1 MKRSQ
6 RLISALR
13 LQCLQPWLNTESF
26 SKVRLSA
33 FNSQISQRARFGAFR
48 TFRSFSDGF
57 NLTQIWRKA
66 VRKQWSSW
74 ILVCVLLLG
83 GRQMPF
89 PIVAGQE
96 LIVCSHIRV
105 PGEAVGAGSQVSGG
119 LWCKR
124 SPFYHIFPTL
134 QNFVDVNAILL
145 DLFFPPFHL
154 QGLLSWRFR
163 SCPFPIHWDMEGISL
178 LACLIL
184 AFRVHVLMR
193 P

>member
-74 ILVCVLLLG
+74 IMVCVLLLG
-83 GRQMPF
+83 GQQMPF

-96 LIVCSHIRV
+96 LIVCGHIRV

-124 SPFYHIFPTL
+124 FPLYHIFPTL
-134 QNFVDVNAILL
+134 QNSVDVNATLL
-145 DLFFPPFHL
+145 DLFFP
-154 QGLLSWRFR
+154 RFIYR
-163 SCPFPIHWDMEGISL
+163 VCSHGGFDLVPFPYTGTWK
-178 LACLIL
+178 
-184 AFRVHVLMR
+184 AFLYLCASF
-193 P
+193 

>member
-66 VRKQWSSW
+66 VRKPWSSW
-74 ILVCVLLLG
+74 ISVCVLLLG
-83 GRQMPF
+83 RGRQMPF

-124 SPFYHIFPTL
+124 SPLYHIFLTL
-134 QNFVDVNAILL
+134 QNFVARLSMPLYWIS
-145 DLFFPPFHL
+145 FFPVSFTGFAL
-154 QGLLSWRFR
+154 
-163 SCPFPIHWDMEGISL
+163 M
-178 LACLIL
+178 AVLIL
-184 AFRVHVLMR
+184 TLSHTLGHGRHFSTCVPHFSI
-193 P
+193 